1 MRVAPRRRHA
11 IWKKPWGQR
20 AATEESALLLQSA
33 EASYSQKLVE
43 ALEAEAQIE
52 SARAEL
58 LTHTAVTER
67 LMEIGRQLEAA
78 LERLALQA
86 EGLAR
91 EGERAAGIHAQAEA
105 ESAKLQEEIKT
116 ARARI
121 DALLAEREHRTRELA
136 VARAEVEE
144 TAAAHA
150 RTRDEAA
157 R

>member
-86 EGLAR
+86 ERLTR
-91 EGERAAGIHAQAEA
+91 EGERAAALHAERVTEA
-105 ESAKLQEEIKT
+105 EKLNQEM
-116 ARARI
+116 A
-121 DALLAEREHRTRELA
+121 
-136 VARAEVEE
+136 
-144 TAAAHA
+144 
-150 RTRDEAA
+150 
-157 R
+157 